1 MIHMYHM
8 MINREI
14 AMTRRELG
22 RLLTGALTA
31 TAVTQSATARSPGAR
46 KGEERWRQDFPAL
59 RKSPAGHGHVYLDS
73 AAMAQRPIAVTDALL
88 GFYERGNAN
97 PGKTQH
103 AMARQA
109 YELYEAARQTL
120 ARFINASRAEEEVAG
135 IAAEELMRDLDAR
148 GVAIRAGD
156 LSALPLLKH
165 WGVSEAARASC
176 YLYTTQADID
186 ALIEALHQ
194 SVAKRLGTTS

>member
-1 MIHMYHM
+1 
-8 MINREI
+8 
-14 AMTRRELG
+14 
-22 RLLTGALTA
+22 
-31 TAVTQSATARSPGAR
+31 
-46 KGEERWRQDFPAL
+46 
-59 RKSPAGHGHVYLDS
+59 VYLDS
-73 AAMAQRPIAVTDALL
+73 AATAQRPIAVMDALL
-88 GFYERGNAN
+88 GFYERGSAN
-97 PGKTQH
+97 PGETQH

-165 WGVSEAARASC
+165 WGVSEPLAPRAIS
-176 YLYTTQADID
+176 T
-186 ALIEALHQ
+186 LHRRT
-194 SVAKRLGTTS
+194 SMRSSKRCINQLPSD